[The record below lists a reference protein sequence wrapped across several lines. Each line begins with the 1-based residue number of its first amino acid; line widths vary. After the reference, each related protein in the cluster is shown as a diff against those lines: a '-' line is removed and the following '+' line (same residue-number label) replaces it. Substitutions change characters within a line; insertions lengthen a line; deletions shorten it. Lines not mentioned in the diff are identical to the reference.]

1 MIVIDKP
8 NFDRFILVSAVVHPQ
23 PDFREAR
30 QIHYNEG
37 QTYVNSYTA
46 ASSIGMAYKLFNRIT
61 GTLLIYT
68 GEKRFPIS
76 DNANKL
82 NVGLQLKF
90 PKNNEEVVDYTRH
103 SSYQQNQWMYSQKA
117 IDLVN
122 AYWNRFPKLF
132 ELLNSR
138 SHQNDMLFESE
149 LNEGRAETDESL
161 VREIIKW
168 LKEQPHQNAP
178 RRNCGTEAVDRDA
191 IAAIVKATNSL
202 TVSSCSH
209 FPFKFTLI
217 K

>member
-1 MIVIDKP
+1 
-8 NFDRFILVSAVVHPQ
+8 
-23 PDFREAR
+23 
-30 QIHYNEG
+30 
-37 QTYVNSYTA
+37 
-46 ASSIGMAYKLFNRIT
+46 MAYKLFNRIT

-103 SSYQQNQWMYSQKA
+103 SSYQQNQWQYSQKA

-122 AYWNRFPKLF
+122 AYWTRFPKLF

-161 VREIIKW
+161 LREIIKW
-168 LKEQPHQNAP
+168 LKEQPHQNAA
-178 RRNCGTEAVDRDA
+178 RRNCGTEALDRDS
-191 IAAIVKATNSL
+191 IAAIVNATNSL
-202 TVSSCSH
+202 TVSLCS
-209 FPFKFTLI
+209 PFA
-217 K
+217 